1 MKPPDIDY
9 NAKGNT
15 RDRIF
20 PRERNSNLSAHTRN
34 FRSFIYYSCETNGI
48 EIYFDAEKDIS
59 FGEICNET
67 GEIIKSRQGRIVGG
81 LVTWM
86 GKEWGKVARVDNPP
100 IIPRFLRRKN
110 NNSKASNVVLFGK

>member
-1 MKPPDIDY
+1 MRSPPPFSRNSDAAYGRACADSIASHSDPMKPPDIDY

-59 FGEICNET
+59 FGEICNEAM
-67 GEIIKSRQGRIVGG
+67 ER
-81 LVTWM
+81 
-86 GKEWGKVARVDNPP
+86 
-100 IIPRFLRRKN
+100 
-110 NNSKASNVVLFGK
+110 